1 MSHASAFTPSGI
13 RRHKGTMIACV
24 AAVLVLVGIALDT
37 KVVKHGSA
45 EDVQEQGFSPE
56 KYGTE
61 TFPKIQHSVEQR
73 AVDAKMLFSAL
84 KADSQ
89 QATEKYGVGTP
100 MAVFPVT
107 FSGVV
112 GEGKKGIYS
121 VQVNDMPASFQ
132 LRLQTGPVVTGTDLR
147 DATGEIQFGDFK
159 NQIEYQNAGSA
170 LNQAMKQAVLD
181 KVDGETLSG
190 KTVKVTGV
198 FRLLNPD
205 NWLVTPVRMEIQ

>member
-1 MSHASAFTPSGI
+1 MSHASSFTPSGI
-13 RRHKGTMIACV
+13 RRHKGAAIAC
-24 AAVLVLVGIALDT
+24 AAALIVLFGIAMDT
-37 KVVKHGSA
+37 KVVRHGSA
-45 EDVQEQGFSPE
+45 QDIQEQGFSPE
-56 KYGTE
+56 KYGAE

-73 AVDAKMLFSAL
+73 AVEAKTLFDAL

-89 QATEKYGVGTP
+89 QATEKYGVGAP

-112 GEGKKGIYS
+112 GAGKKGIYP
-121 VQVNDMPASFQ
+121 VQVSGMPASFQ
-132 LRLQTGPVVTGTDLR
+132 LWLQTGPVVTGTDLR

-181 KVDGETLSG
+181 KVDGEALSG

>member
-1 MSHASAFTPSGI
+1 MSQASAFRESAI
-13 RRHKGTMIACV
+13 RRHKGLTIAC
-24 AAVLVLVGIALDT
+24 AAVVVALVGMVMDT

-45 EDVQEQGFSPE
+45 EAVQEQGFSPQT
-56 KYGTE
+56 YGAA
-61 TFPKIQHSVEQR
+61 TFPKIQRSVEQR
-73 AVDAKMLFSAL
+73 AVDAKTLFDAL
-84 KADSQ
+84 KADRQ

-100 MAVFPVT
+100 MAVFPIT

-112 GEGKKGIYS
+112 GEGQQGIYPVRVS
-121 VQVNDMPASFQ
+121 GMPDSFQ

-147 DATGEIQFGDFK
+147 DATGDIQFGDFK

-170 LNQAMKQAVLD
+170 LNRAMKQTVLD
-181 KVDGETLSG
+181 KLDGASLSG

-205 NWLVTPVRMEIQ
+205 NWLVTPVRMEVQ